1 MPSSVLRRGYLDP
14 MAREGG
20 LGRSLHEGLDSL
32 KPAESWPDASRL
44 AREQLEQELNEL
56 IDEVKA
62 LRDQVQQLTADAARG
77 ARSSRGDTKKKQK
90 KKHEHRTKKRG
101 KHEKRKR

>member
-1 MPSSVLRRGYLDP
+1 

-20 LGRSLHEGLDSL
+20 LGKSLHEVLDSL

-56 IDEVKA
+56 IEEVQA
-62 LRDQVQQLTADAARG
+62 LREQVQQLAADAAPG
-77 ARSSRGDTKKKQK
+77 TKSSHDGTHE
-90 KKHEHRTKKRG
+90 KKHKKSKKRKG
-101 KHEKRKR
+101 

>member
-1 MPSSVLRRGYLDP
+1 

-20 LGRSLHEGLDSL
+20 LGKSLHEVLDSL

-56 IDEVKA
+56 IEEVEA
-62 LRDQVQQLTADAARG
+62 LRAQVQQLTADAAAVKHKG
-77 ARSSRGDTKKKQK
+77 KKKKQHKGK
-90 KKHEHRTKKRG
+90 KKKQHKG
-101 KHEKRKR
+101 

>member
-1 MPSSVLRRGYLDP
+1 

-20 LGRSLHEGLDSL
+20 LGKSLHEVLDSL

-56 IDEVKA
+56 IDEVRT
-62 LRDQVQQLTADAARG
+62 LREQVRGLTTEAEHG
-77 ARSSRGDTKKKQK
+77 TKSSRTRPKKTETKTKKKK
-90 KKHEHRTKKRG
+90 HAKKHA
-101 KHEKRKR
+101 KRKG